1 MFSTHIA
8 TQIYGKIC
16 FETTSGQKKI
26 IEKLS
31 EYLAADDFSRIFV
44 LNGYAGTG
52 KTTLIAALV
61 GALKEVGIKPVLLA
75 PTGRAAKV
83 LARYAGEKALTIH
96 KRIYRERTNADYE
109 SKFTLNPNPERGA
122 VFIVDE
128 ASMLSDTTSGGAVF
142 GSGSL
147 LSDLVDYVRSGRGCR
162 LILVG
167 DSAQLPPV
175 GSDFSPALDP
185 STLSA
190 YGEVDYATLDEVVRQ
205 ESESGILFNATLVRC
220 MLENGLCEIPHF
232 DLNYPD
238 IEALEGGEFL
248 EKLQDCYDRY
258 GRDETIVITR
268 SNRRANRYN
277 EGIRRNVLYAE
288 EEIESRD
295 MLMVVK
301 NNYYF
306 PEHTENCPMNFIANG
321 DIARLKRIRRFEEF
335 YGFRFV
341 DAVVEFPD
349 YEDTEIE
356 CKLLLDT
363 LTSESPS
370 LTREESSRLFYEV
383 EKDYTEIRSKLK
395 RFREIRENPH
405 FNALQ
410 IKFSYAVTCHKAQGG
425 QWRAVFVDRCLF
437 GDEPMTRDLLRWLY
451 TALTRATEKL
461 YLVNF
466 DKSFYE

>member
-1 MFSTHIA
+1 MFSTRIA

-16 FETTSGQKKI
+16 FETTPGQKKI

-31 EYLAADDFSRIFV
+31 EYLSESDTSKIFV

-52 KTTLIAALV
+52 KTTLVAALV
-61 GALKEVGIKPVLLA
+61 GALKELGIKTVLLA

-83 LARYAGEKALTIH
+83 LAQYSQEKALTIH
-96 KRIYRERTNADYE
+96 KRIYRQRTNADYE
-109 SKFTLNPNPERGA
+109 SKFSLSPNLEKGA

-128 ASMLSDTTSGGAVF
+128 ASMLSDTASSGALF

-185 STLSA
+185 TTMSA
-190 YGEVDYATLDEVVRQ
+190 YGEVVYGTMDEVVRQ

-220 MLENGLCEIPHF
+220 MLENGICTTPHF
-232 DLNYPD
+232 EMNYPD
-238 IEALEGGEFL
+238 IEAVEGGEFL
-248 EKLQDCYDRY
+248 EKLQDCYERY

-268 SNRRANRYN
+268 SNKRANRYN

-288 EEIESRD
+288 EEIESND

-321 DIARLKRIRRFEEF
+321 DIARLKRLRRFEDF
-335 YGFRFV
+335 YGFRF
-341 DAVVEFPD
+341 AEALLSFPD
-349 YEDTEIE
+349 YDDTELE
-356 CKLLLDT
+356 CKILLDT

-370 LTREESSRLFYEV
+370 LTREESTRLFYEV
-383 EKDYTEIRSKLK
+383 EKDYTDIRSKLK
-395 RFREIRENPH
+395 RFREIRENQH
-405 FNALQ
+405 YNALQ
-410 IKFSYAVTCHKAQGG
+410 VKFSYAVTCHKAQGG

-466 DKSFYE
+466 DSTFYE